1 METVELFER
10 LGLALAIG
18 FLVGIERG
26 WRERDEGEGGRTAG
40 LRTFALSGLL
50 GGLAA
55 LVGLEL
61 GPLVF
66 AIVFVGFAGAVTL
79 FKWREA
85 RDEHDYSVTTVVA
98 AMVVFVLGGYAV
110 VGHMALAA
118 AAAVVTAALLAFKTV
133 LHRWLEALSW
143 PEIRSAIVLLA
154 MTFVALPILP
164 DRGFG
169 PFSSF
174 NPHEIWL
181 LTVLIATVS
190 FAGYVATRVA
200 GERRGLMLTALG
212 GGLVASTAV
221 TLEMARRSRE
231 ASGDAGLLA
240 GGACLAST
248 VMFLR
253 VLAVA
258 VLIDRRLLLPLAPA
272 LTAAAV
278 VTGMFGLAYAWR
290 RGRDQERT
298 GSGQFSVGN
307 PFDLLTVLRF
317 GALLSVI
324 MLLASALQAW
334 FGPQGALWLAA
345 AAGLADVDAV
355 TLSMARGAG
364 TTVPAVIAVLAIL
377 VVVSSNSL
385 SKSVLA
391 AVSGSAAFAW
401 RFAAAMLASVVVMAL
416 VYRGTLPQLPPPG

>member
-10 LGLALAIG
+10 LALALAIG
-18 FLVGIERG
+18 FLVGVERG

-55 LVGLEL
+55 LVGIEL

-66 AIVFVGFAGAVTL
+66 AIVFAGFTGAMTL

-85 RDEHDYSVTTVVA
+85 LDERDYSVTTVVA

-133 LHRWLEALSW
+133 LHRWVGALSW

-169 PFSSF
+169 PFGSL

-190 FAGYVATRVA
+190 FAGYVATRVV
-200 GERRGLMLTALG
+200 GERRGLMMTALG

-221 TLEMARRSRE
+221 TLDMARRSRE
-231 ASGDAGLLA
+231 ASADAGLLA
-240 GGACLAST
+240 GAACLAST

-258 VLIDRRLLLPLAPA
+258 VLIDQRLLLPLAPSLA
-272 LTAAAV
+272 AAAAV
-278 VTGMFGLAYAWR
+278 AGLFGLAYAWR
-290 RGRDQERT
+290 RGRDQAGA
-298 GSGQFSVGN
+298 GSGRINIGN
-307 PFDLLTVLRF
+307 PFDLPTVLRF
-317 GALLSVI
+317 GALLSVV
-324 MLLASALQAW
+324 MLLANALQAW
-334 FGPQGALWLAA
+334 FGPQSALWLAA

-364 TTVPAVIAVLAIL
+364 TAVPAGIAVLAIL
-377 VVVSSNSL
+377 VVVGSNSL

-391 AVSGSAAFAW
+391 AVSGTRAFAW
-401 RFAAAMLASVVVMAL
+401 RFAAAMLASVAVMAL
-416 VYRGTLPQLPPPG
+416 VYRGMLPLLSPSG